1 MQTIV
6 LITGGFDPIHS
17 GHIAYINAARE
28 LGDQLIVGVNTDM
41 WLERKKGRAFMT
53 WSERAAI
60 VGNLKSVDEVLE
72 FDDFDGSARD
82 AIRRVRAKYPAAK
95 IIFGNGG
102 DRTSTNI
109 PEMDIQ
115 DVNLEFKFGVGG
127 NNKANSSSWIL
138 EDWKAPKT
146 HRTWGH
152 YRVLYEHGTTT
163 KVKELVV
170 EPGQRLSMQRH
181 EHRSEIWYVAQG
193 TAAVF
198 TLDED
203 NELTHRANC
212 NENHSIVVH
221 QGDWH
226 QLANAGQVPLKI
238 VEIQYGERC
247 VEDDIERKAT

>member
-1 MQTIV
+1 METIV

-28 LGDQLIVGVNTDM
+28 LGDRLIVGVNTDP
-41 WLERKKGRAFMT
+41 WLDRKKGRAFMT

-60 VGNLKSVDEVLE
+60 VGNLKAVDEVLE

-82 AIRRVRAKYPAAK
+82 AIRRVRARYPATR

-102 DRTSTNI
+102 DRTQTNI
-109 PEMDIQ
+109 PEMDVE
-115 DVNLEFKFGVGG
+115 DANLEFQFSVGG

-146 HRTWGH
+146 VRPWGY
-152 YRVLYEHGTTT
+152 YRVLYEQGRAT

-181 EHRSEIWYVAQG
+181 KHRNEIWYVAQG
-193 TAAVF
+193 AATVY

-203 NELTHRANC
+203 GEPIFNIKCKEQNNLMIL
-212 NENHSIVVH
+212 SD
-221 QGDWH
+221 QWH
-226 QLANAGQVPLKI
+226 QLCNFEDVPLKI
-238 VEIQYGERC
+238 VEIQYGDQC
-247 VEDDIERKAT
+247 TEDDIERKEV

>member
-28 LGDQLIVGVNTDM
+28 LGDRLIVGVNTDM

-72 FDDFDGSARD
+72 FDDFDGSAKD
-82 AIRRVRAKYPAAK
+82 AIRRVRAKYPAAR

-115 DVNLEFKFGVGG
+115 DTNLEFQFGVGG
-127 NNKANSSSWIL
+127 ANKANSSSWIL

-146 HRTWGH
+146 HRPWGH
-152 YRVLYEHGTTT
+152 YRVLYEHGTGT

-181 EHRSEIWYVAQG
+181 EHRAEIWYVAQG
-193 TAAVF
+193 VATIY

-203 NELTHRANC
+203 MEPVFQAKCAEKRN
-212 NENHSIVVH
+212 IMIM

-226 QLANAGQVPLKI
+226 QLCNLSDVPLKI
-238 VEIQYGERC
+238 VEIQYGDQC
-247 VEDDIERKAT
+247 VEEDIERRLL